1 MPKVVIVGAGSVG
14 TTLAY
19 TLQITGVATEIVLI
33 DSNHELALG
42 QVMDM
47 NHGLPFVPP
56 VHIYAGE
63 YPDCKEADVIV
74 ITAGARQKPGE
85 TRLDLVDRNAQICR
99 SIVDSIMPY
108 TSEALLLVVTNP
120 VDIMTYAVVKHSGLP
135 PRQVIGS
142 GTVLDSAR
150 FRYLLGQ
157 HCNIDTHNVH
167 AYVIGEHGDSEV
179 LLWSQVRMAGTSL
192 ELFCA
197 HCACGCAPLD
207 KTEITEAVKNS
218 AYHIIEA
225 KGSTNYGVALAVT
238 KIVEAIIRDENSVL
252 TVSMMLNG
260 EYGVS
265 ECCLSVPC
273 IVNKKGVSRIVE
285 AELDQTEENDL
296 KQSAQ
301 ILKDIC
307 RRVTSSVEVV
317 AKA

>member
-1 MPKVVIVGAGSVG
+1 MPKLVIVGAGSVG

-33 DSNHELALG
+33 DSNQELAAG

-47 NHGLPFVPP
+47 NHGLSFVPP
-56 VHIYAGE
+56 VQIYAGE
-63 YPDCKEADVIV
+63 YPDCKGADVII
-74 ITAGARQKPGE
+74 ITAGARQKLGE
-85 TRLDLVDRNAQICR
+85 TRLDLVDHNAQICK
-99 SIVDSIMPY
+99 SIVDSIAPY

-120 VDIMTYAVVKHSGLP
+120 VDIMTYAVVKRSGLP
-135 PRQVIGS
+135 AHQVIGS

-157 HCNIDTHNVH
+157 HCEIDTHNVH

-192 ELFCA
+192 ELFCK
-197 HCACGCAPLD
+197 HCKGGCAPLD

-238 KIVEAIIRDENSVL
+238 KIVETIIRDENSAL
-252 TVSMMLNG
+252 TVSMMLSG

-265 ECCLSVPC
+265 DCCLSVPC
-273 IVNKKGVSRIVE
+273 IVNKEGVSRIVE

-296 KQSAQ
+296 KRSAL
-301 ILKDIC
+301 ILKDVC
-307 RRVTSSVEVV
+307 RRVV
-317 AKA
+317 

>member
-19 TLQITGVATEIVLI
+19 TLQVTGAATEIVLI
-33 DSNHELALG
+33 DSNQELAAG

-56 VHIYAGE
+56 VQIYAGE
-63 YPDCKEADVIV
+63 YPDCKDADVII

-85 TRLDLVDRNAQICR
+85 TRLDLVDRNAQICK
-99 SIVDSIMPY
+99 SIVDSIMPH
-108 TSEALLLVVTNP
+108 TAEALLLVVTNP
-120 VDIMTYAVVKHSGLP
+120 VDIMAYAVVKHSGLP
-135 PRQVIGS
+135 PSQVIGS

-150 FRYLLGQ
+150 FRYLLSQ
-157 HCNIDTHNVH
+157 HCAIDTHNVH

-197 HCACGCAPLD
+197 HCAGGCAPLN
-207 KTEITEAVKNS
+207 KTRITEAVKNS

-238 KIVEAIIRDENSVL
+238 KIVEAVIRDEHSVL

-273 IVNKKGVSRIVE
+273 IINKKGISRIVE
-285 AELDQTEENDL
+285 TELDQTERNDL
-296 KQSAQ
+296 NQSAQ
-301 ILKDIC
+301 ILKDVC
-307 RRVTSSVEVV
+307 RRVL
-317 AKA
+317 